1 MANMASHE
9 ELEAAAEAI
18 AGARKTVALT
28 GAGISVE
35 SGVPHFRSAGG
46 LWEVFDPME
55 YATLSGFLREPDK
68 AWRLYRALGETL
80 QGKTFN
86 PAHAALADLEERGK
100 LAGIITQNI
109 DGFHQAAGNRVVL
122 EIHGDHSHLEC
133 LKCHAREPFLA
144 EHLQPGPVPHCG
156 RCRFPL
162 KPSIVLFEEPVRAMR
177 EIDELLTG
185 CDLLLVV
192 GTSAQVAPAS
202 LLPRDVLGRG
212 GRLLE
217 FNVEETELTRGG
229 LGPGG
234 LFIGGPAATILPEVA
249 RRTGSPPPSGP

>member
-1 MANMASHE
+1 
-9 ELEAAAEAI
+9 
-18 AGARKTVALT
+18 VALT

-55 YATLSGFLREPDK
+55 YATLSGFLRDPEK
-68 AWRLYRALGETL
+68 AWKLYRALGETL
-80 QGKTFN
+80 KGKTHN
-86 PAHAALADLEERGK
+86 PAHAALAELEEKGK
-100 LAGIITQNI
+100 LAGVITQNI

-122 EIHGDHSHLEC
+122 EIHGSHSRLEC
-133 LKCHAREPFLA
+133 LNCGSGEPFLD
-144 EHLQPGPVPHCG
+144 EHIEPGPVPRCG
-156 RCRFPL
+156 RCRSPM
-162 KPSIVLFEEPVRAMR
+162 KPSIVLFEEPVRAMG
-177 EIDELLTG
+177 EIQELLSG

-192 GTSAQVAPAS
+192 GTSAQVVPAS

-212 GRLLE
+212 GSLLE
-217 FNVEETELTRGG
+217 FNVETTDLTLGG

-234 LFIGGPAATILPEVA
+234 LFICGPAGTTLPEVA

>member
-1 MANMASHE
+1 MVNVASHE

-35 SGVPHFRSAGG
+35 SGVPDFRSPGG
-46 LWEVFDPME
+46 LWEVFAPME
-55 YATLSGFLREPDK
+55 YATLSCFLRDPYK

-86 PAHAALADLEERGK
+86 PAHAALADLEERGE

-122 EIHGDHSHLEC
+122 EIHGSHSDLEC
-133 LKCHAREPFLA
+133 LKCHAREPFLDQ
-144 EHLQPGPVPHCG
+144 HLQPGPVPRCG
-156 RCRFPL
+156 RCRSPM
-162 KPSIVLFEEPVRAMR
+162 KPSIVLFEEMPRALR
-177 EIDELLTG
+177 EIEELLTG

-192 GTSAQVAPAS
+192 GTSAQVAPAC

-217 FNVEETELTRGG
+217 FNIEATELTLRG

-234 LFIGGPAATILPEVA
+234 RFIVGPAATTLPELA